1 MLAGFNVLLT
11 GLGSKF
17 HLLEEFRR
25 VALQGERCGTVMG
38 FKSSCSLGELAEMLC
53 GRAFGVNTDGMR
65 VDGMVGLGAT
75 CDVGGGGASLRE
87 WGVEASVL
95 GGPQSGRTGSSGAA
109 TGGVSEVGLGVLGDA

>member
-65 VDGMVGLGAT
+65 VDGMDGLGAACRRRWRRRFAT
-75 CDVGGGGASLRE
+75 RVGRRSICSWWSTVWTDRE
-87 WGVEASVL
+87 L
-95 GGPQSGRTGSSGAA
+95 GRRDWWSF
-109 TGGVSEVGLGVLGDA
+109 